1 MMRLTIV
8 EQGIWTITSRNDFLR
23 QRTMKVKAIS
33 QEVAA
38 VCRDL
43 TDTWDTVAAYGIA
56 GPQIG
61 SRRRL
66 FIWKS
71 IKTEEPEII
80 INPKIIRARGEVKDY
95 DGCLSVPGIYGPT
108 RRAEYIELSGW
119 DVDGHPFRRGFEGFD
134 ARIIQ
139 HEVDHLEGVLFIDR
153 IDAVDELYV
162 MEEIPAMK
170 KQDEPE
176 YEQRPLSADLQEF
189 INNRRRPVPGHALM
203 W

>member
-1 MMRLTIV
+1 MQ
-8 EQGIWTITSRNDFLR
+8 QGIWTIASRNDFLR
-23 QRTMKVKAIS
+23 QRTIKAKS
-33 QEVAA
+33 VTQEVLT
-38 VCRDL
+38 VSQDL
-43 TDTWDTVAAYGIA
+43 MDTWDTMSAYGIA

-61 SRRRL
+61 ARL
-66 FIWKS
+66 RIFIWKS
-71 IKTEEPEII
+71 TKGQEPEII

-119 DVDGHPFRRGFEGFD
+119 TQTGQPFRRGFEGFD

-153 IDAVDELYV
+153 IDSLDELYV
-162 MEEIPAMK
+162 MEEIPSTK
-170 KQDEPE
+170 KNEEPT
-176 YEQRPLSADLQEF
+176 YEERPLNPELQEF
-189 INNRRRPVPGHALM
+189 IRSRRRPIPGHALL